1 MNQLFEIKKIFKVVN
16 LLGGNNIKKQDS
28 SSLTRI
34 WIPVGA
40 ALFIVALIVSAIAV
54 PQLRLLHFLQ
64 SLIYIAIVILAR
76 RKSAWGFGAGVA
88 IGVAWNSLNLFVTH
102 LMLAGVAVF
111 WSFLQTGHVQRVET
125 MMVPVGGIAHFII
138 IIACLAAFYHQ
149 PKDSK
154 KWWKFAGGAVLT
166 IAYMALI
173 VIIARPR

>member
-1 MNQLFEIKKIFKVVN
+1 ME
-16 LLGGNNIKKQDS
+16 KQVS
-28 SSLTRI
+28 SSSTLT

-40 ALFIVALIVSAIAV
+40 ALFIVALIVSALVV

-64 SLIYIAIVILAR
+64 SLIYFAIVILAW
-76 RKSAWGFGAGVA
+76 RKSAWGYGAGIT

-102 LMLAGVAVF
+102 LMLAGVSVF
-111 WSFLQTGHVQRVET
+111 WSFLQTGHVQHVET

-138 IIACLAAFYHQ
+138 IIACLAAFYNQ
-149 PKDSK
+149 PKDNK

-173 VIIARPR
+173 IIIARPR